1 MELSSSEFREAL
13 AKEMDPSE
21 LQKNF
26 LTALL
31 DLQNVDR
38 GSIWVKEGDKIVCV
52 EATGEENEL
61 IRGVRISANKP
72 SFVGWVIQNGK
83 MTIGRPGVDPRHH
96 GTIENGFEIK
106 STLILTFPLF
116 LRGGDVY
123 GAIQLIDTSAKRTR
137 LNLDEEYLN
146 LLQNLV
152 NIGSIAIANSLAYQ
166 DQIHK
171 NRRLEEIIRGLRDQE
186 TIIGQSPSFLNALK
200 LARDY
205 AVTDF
210 PVLITGESGTGKDV
224 ISNEIHRLSAR
235 NSKPFLVQNCSAI
248 PETLLESELF
258 GHKKG
263 AFTGADKDRKGLF
276 ETADG
281 GTVFLDEIGDMPL
294 HLQARILRVIEN
306 KEIKPL
312 GGSGTKKIDVR
323 IIAATHKDLK
333 EAIARGQFR
342 QDLFYR
348 LNVLPLP
355 LPSLRERPEDIPLLL
370 NHFIKRE
377 TLRLGIPQ
385 KKVSKE
391 ALERLYDYPW
401 KGNIRELEN
410 FIKYILVIAAS
421 DTIDVEDLP
430 PQFLQEQTPEPVEQ
444 RKRDETDIPEG
455 ASVAGAGAGEL
466 TLCGYSWTELEK
478 SYFLEL
484 LEKNKWSVTRSAR
497 DAELKRTTFD
507 ARMRRLGIRRN

>member
-1 MELSSSEFREAL
+1 MELSSSEFRDAL

-31 DLQNVDR
+31 DLQNVER
-38 GSIWVKEGDKIVCV
+38 GSIWVKEGDEIVCV

-61 IRGVRISANKP
+61 IRGVRISAHKP
-72 SFVGWVIQNGK
+72 SFVGWVIQNRK

-96 GTIENGFEIK
+96 GAIEKGFEVK

-116 LRGGDVY
+116 LRNGEVY
-123 GAIQLIDTSAKRTR
+123 GALQLIDTSANRTR
-137 LNLDEEYLN
+137 LNLDEDYLK

-152 NIGSIAIANSLAYQ
+152 NIGSIAIASSLAYQ
-166 DQIHK
+166 DQIHE
-171 NRRLEEIIRGLRDQE
+171 NRRLEEIIRGLRDQV
-186 TIIGQSPSFLNALK
+186 TVIGQSPSFLNALK

-205 AVTDF
+205 AMTDF

-224 ISNEIHRLSAR
+224 ISNEIHRLSER
-235 NSKPFLVQNCSAI
+235 RSKPFLVQNCSAI

-276 ETADG
+276 ETANG
-281 GTVFLDEIGDMPL
+281 GVVFLDEIGDMPL
-294 HLQARILRVIEN
+294 QLQARILRVIEN

-312 GGSGTKKIDVR
+312 GGSSTKKIDVR

-333 EAIARGQFR
+333 EAIAQGQFR

-348 LNVLPLP
+348 LNVLPLR
-355 LPSLRERPEDIPLLL
+355 LPALRERPEDIPLLL

-391 ALERLYDYPW
+391 ALQRLRDYPW

-410 FIKYILVIAAS
+410 FVKYILVIAAS
-421 DTIDVEDLP
+421 DAIDVEDLP
-430 PQFLQEQTPEPVEQ
+430 PQFLQDDPPEPVEN
-444 RKRDETDIPEG
+444 RDGKEND
-455 ASVAGAGAGEL
+455 ASAGAVSPDAGPQEPL
-466 TLCGYSWTELEK
+466 SEYSWRELERR
-478 SYFLEL
+478 YFLEL

-497 DAELKRTTFD
+497 DADMKRTTFD
-507 ARMRRLGIRRN
+507 ARMRKLGISRN